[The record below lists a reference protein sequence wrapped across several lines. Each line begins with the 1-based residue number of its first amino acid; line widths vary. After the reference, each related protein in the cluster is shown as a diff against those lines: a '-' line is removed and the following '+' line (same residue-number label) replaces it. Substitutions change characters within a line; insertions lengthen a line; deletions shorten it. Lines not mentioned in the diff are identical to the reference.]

1 MEPIK
6 GTLRPLHDNVL
17 ATGMNFDEQITA
29 GGIILKSDDGKSS
42 GVKPRWC
49 QVWAIGPKQQDVKIG
64 EWIYVEHGR
73 WSRGVKVEQPDGT
86 PITVRRIDIKAIML
100 QSDERPEDLATGNEI
115 TPSTANETYR
125 I

>member
-6 GTLRPLHDNVL
+6 GTLRPLHDSVL
-17 ATGMNFDEQITA
+17 AIGMNFDEQVTA

-49 QVWAIGPKQQDVKIG
+49 QVWAVGPKQQDVKVG

-73 WSRGVKVEQPDGT
+73 WTRGVKVEEADGT
-86 PITVRRIDIKAIML
+86 EVTVRRIDISAIML
-100 QSDERPEDLATGNEI
+100 QADYKPEDLATGSEI
-115 TPSTANETYR
+115 TPSTPNETYR

>member
-1 MEPIK
+1 MEAIK
-6 GTLRPLHDNVL
+6 GTLRPLHDSVL
-17 ATGMNFDEQITA
+17 AIGMNFDEQVTA

-73 WSRGVKVEQPDGT
+73 WSRGVKVEQANGT
-86 PITVRRIDIKAIML
+86 EVTVRRIDIKAIML